1 MYNMLTAQS
10 AKVQKYLRFGGP
22 PFCSGGTTSTLLTG
36 ILQHVGK
43 FGPKMLFQNLLQ
55 VRDLRY
61 STETAQ
67 PTICM

>member
-10 AKVQKYLRFGGP
+10 AKVQKYIRFGGP

-43 FGPKMLFQNLLQ
+43 FGKMLFQNLPQ

-67 PTICM
+67 STKYM